1 MAPLVTGRMSRHHQ
15 AQRHAY
21 WSGCWGERRPNDRTL
36 LYSLVDYPM
45 VPTTSTQESVSKWS
59 PIFRFSVL
67 VAISLPIWW
76 TPLVS
81 SFALA
86 LRDDQ
91 YTHLLLI
98 LPISV
103 SLIYLEFKSS
113 ESLAESWSSLGLTL
127 LAVAVVATVV
137 ARLRIFPLH
146 RDQQLSLN
154 MLALVVWW
162 IGAFVVSFGTRAFR
176 RALFPLCFLFWMVP
190 FPGFLLNPIVR
201 LLQEGS
207 VVSGH
212 LLFAAVGVPVTR
224 DGIQLTIPGLTVE
237 VARECSSI
245 RSSLML
251 VVTTM
256 VLAQMSLRS
265 AWRKALVIAVAIP
278 LSVAKNG
285 LRIFVLAMLTTR
297 VDRSF
302 ITGRLHHQGGI
313 IYFLIAL
320 AVIILLI
327 WIAHRAEKKSRLLA
341 TSSPELAVTR
351 APAPL
356 TTDERKGK

>member
-1 MAPLVTGRMSRHHQ
+1 VLTSSARESISKVSPL
-15 AQRHAY
+15 
-21 WSGCWGERRPNDRTL
+21 L
-36 LYSLVDYPM
+36 
-45 VPTTSTQESVSKWS
+45 
-59 PIFRFSVL
+59 RFSVL
-67 VAISLPIWW
+67 CAISLVIWW
-76 TPLVS
+76 NPLTS

-91 YTHLLLI
+91 YTHILLI
-98 LPISV
+98 LPVSV
-103 SLIYLEFKSS
+103 ALMYLEWKPSETSGESS
-113 ESLAESWSSLGLTL
+113 SRLAIIL
-127 LAVAVVATVV
+127 LFVAVAVSIV
-137 ARLRIFPLH
+137 ARLQILPL
-146 RDQQLSLN
+146 RGDEQLSVS
-154 MLALVVWW
+154 MLTLVLWW
-162 IGAFVVSFGTRAFR
+162 IASFVVSFGTRAFQ

-190 FPGFLLNPIVR
+190 FPEFVLNPIVR

-207 VVSGH
+207 ATSAR
-212 LLFAAVGVPVTR
+212 LLFAIAGVPVVHEGTL
-224 DGIQLTIPGLTVE
+224 ITLPGLTVE

-256 VLAQMSLRS
+256 VLAQMLVHSV
-265 AWRKALVIAVAIP
+265 WRKLVVIAVAIP

-320 AVIILLI
+320 AVVLGLI
-327 WIAHRAEKKSRLLA
+327 WILRRGDEKRGALA
-341 TSSPELAVTR
+341 K
-351 APAPL
+351 
-356 TTDERKGK
+356 TDR

>member
-1 MAPLVTGRMSRHHQ
+1 MLTSSARESISKASPL
-15 AQRHAY
+15 
-21 WSGCWGERRPNDRTL
+21 L
-36 LYSLVDYPM
+36 
-45 VPTTSTQESVSKWS
+45 
-59 PIFRFSVL
+59 RFSVL
-67 VAISLPIWW
+67 CAISLVIWW
-76 TPLVS
+76 NPLTS

-91 YTHLLLI
+91 YTHILLI
-98 LPISV
+98 LPVSV
-103 SLIYLEFKSS
+103 ALMYLEWKPSETSGESSPKS
-113 ESLAESWSSLGLTL
+113 GIIL
-127 LAVAVVATVV
+127 LFVAVAVSVV
-137 ARLRIFPLH
+137 ARLQIVPL
-146 RDQQLSLN
+146 RGDEQLSIN
-154 MLALVVWW
+154 MLTLVLWW
-162 IGAFVVSFGTRAFR
+162 IAAFALSFGTRAFQ

-190 FPGFLLNPIVR
+190 FPEFVLNPIVR

-207 VVSGH
+207 AASARM
-212 LLFAAVGVPVTR
+212 LFAIAGVPVVHEGTL
-224 DGIQLTIPGLTVE
+224 ITLPGLTVE

-256 VLAQMSLRS
+256 VLAQMLLRS
-265 AWRKALVIAVAIP
+265 FWRKLVVIALAIP

-320 AVIILLI
+320 AVVLGLI
-327 WIAHRAEKKSRLLA
+327 WILRRGDETRGVLA
-341 TSSPELAVTR
+341 K
-351 APAPL
+351 
-356 TTDERKGK
+356 TDR